1 MVDSQDAAFRAH
13 FACGIQS
20 TEQLH
25 GCGERLTL
33 FASKASSNLVFLQLW
48 TFLALALLTELH
60 AMCVMT
66 YLTATSSPSPQL
78 LWIGKVST
86 RTFNLFFFVV
96 FTAILVAL
104 TTSFGISE
112 VRRSGAVSSRIVTET

>member
-1 MVDSQDAAFRAH
+1 
-13 FACGIQS
+13 
-20 TEQLH
+20 
-25 GCGERLTL
+25 
-33 FASKASSNLVFLQLW
+33 
-48 TFLALALLTELH
+48 
-60 AMCVMT
+60 MCVMT